1 MDSTSA
7 SLMTCGREYKLQ
19 AAAVSLRNNA
29 EGLKTTFRHVV
40 AARLTRY
47 LYPCAGR
54 GHTTAVIALNQ

>member
-1 MDSTSA
+1 
-7 SLMTCGREYKLQ
+7 MTCAREYKLQ

-29 EGLKTTFRHVV
+29 KGLKTTFRHTV
-40 AARLTRY
+40 AARSTRY

>member
-7 SLMTCGREYKLQ
+7 SLMTSGHEYKLQ

-29 EGLKTTFRHVV
+29 KGRKTTFRHAV